1 LALIRLVNVIL
12 CSFCNNSSITYTVL
26 GNAGFIPAF
35 ITLLIK
41 TSSTPFHSYD
51 RRVILIGIS
60 EIIRIDPIMQF
71 IMPVFEQLL
80 INAINLIKT
89 QNTEESTKFLK
100 KDKKQITLESSSD
113 SDSDDDDDD
122 DIMDIDIERKE
133 SNNSEAEIN
142 DRLKTD
148 VIFYIGKY
156 DSQFAAMPNKI
167 NR

>member
-1 LALIRLVNVIL
+1 MSAN
-12 CSFCNNSSITYTVL
+12 
-26 GNAGFIPAF
+26 
-35 ITLLIK
+35 
-41 TSSTPFHSYD
+41 PFHSYD
-51 RRVILIGIS
+51 RRVLLIGIS
-60 EIIRIDPIMQF
+60 EVIRIDPLLQF
-71 IMPVFEQLL
+71 ILPVFEQLL

-122 DIMDIDIERKE
+122 IMDIDIDRKE

-148 VIFYIGKY
+148 VRIFT
-156 DSQFAAMPNKI
+156 
-167 NR
+167 